1 MIKDLFLYL
10 LSAACFYYAIKFY
23 IVKSELLKER
33 EYFVKTLSHDI
44 RVAVIAQIRGLEFL
58 KKYLNTDSEIYSEIL
73 NSCQYTL
80 EMISMLINS
89 YTYKSGENVLLYEET
104 NISEIFDCSLDD
116 LKKLADE
123 KGVELLYSVENSDIT
138 ADKSKLTKAIL
149 ILISAAI
156 YYSTK
161 SGVIRCKTNLEG
173 NNITISISY
182 LGLSLSEEDKNRMFN
197 KNSRF
202 SVVGCGIKMH
212 FCKEIISFHHG
223 TLELNSHKNF
233 NEFIVKIPI
242 KPVNNALSQPC
253 YFKQKIL
260 KNV

>member
-10 LSAACFYYAIKFY
+10 LSAACFCYAIKFS
-23 IVKSELLKER
+23 IVKRKLLKER

-58 KKYLNTDSEIYSEIL
+58 KKYLNTDNEIYSEIL

-80 EMISMLINS
+80 EMLSMLINS
-89 YTYKSGENVLLYEET
+89 YKYKNGEDVLIYEET
-104 NISEIFDCSLDD
+104 SLSEIFACSQDY

-123 KGVELLYSVENSDIT
+123 KGIELLYSVENFDIT
-138 ADKSKLTKAIL
+138 ADKNKLTKAIL

-161 SGVIRCKTNLEG
+161 SGVIRCKSKLQG
-173 NNITISISY
+173 NNIIISISY
-182 LGLSLSEEDKNRMFN
+182 LGLPLSEEEKNRMFN

-212 FCKEIISFHHG
+212 FCQEIIRFHKG
-223 TLELNSHKNF
+223 TVEFNSHKDF
-233 NEFIVKIPI
+233 SEFIVKIPI
-242 KPVNNALSQPC
+242 NPINKSLSQSC